1 MAFSFFFPLLFY
13 GHSNV
18 PCSLACTHQIH
29 QKKEERKEENRLLG
43 V

>member
-1 MAFSFFFPLLFY
+1 MASFFFFSLLFC

-18 PCSLACTHQIH
+18 PCSLACTRQIH